1 MAKEIAKLVSS
12 LSDIEKLCECI
23 GAFWQMESD
32 KFSSF
37 GTNVSSVKDFMEIGL
52 GSDVCDEQIEWLEET
67 QKTFEKYH
75 NLMTGVTA
83 AFNFGTSL
91 QPNPFPSITLPSID
105 LKLE

>member
-1 MAKEIAKLVSS
+1 MAKEIAKLISF

-37 GTNVSSVKDFMEIGL
+37 GTNVLTVKDFMEIGL
-52 GSDVCDEQIEWLEET
+52 GADACEDQIEWLEET

-75 NLMTGVTA
+75 SLMTGVTA

-91 QPNPFPSITLPSID
+91 QPNHFQSIELPSID